1 MNGGVEDRG
10 LYCAGRGR
18 LAAEGQAASVTIGL
32 VFELRRDP
40 VTGWWSAIVT
50 DRTFEHSSFAIAAQP
65 VEGTHCR
72 HCDDAP
78 PDEADTSVRRVPL
91 RANAFHRIDSTKE
104 SAAQLAMSEVEASSG
119 SWEILV
125 GPAGHHERLADAN
138 PRLADHL
145 VRAVRDAMRDLGAQP
160 HAAEEPLYL
169 QAVQSYGRQAGSRSQ
184 HLNVELY
191 AIPQVPHWVAE
202 EIGGA
207 ARHTIKHRGCVWCGL
222 IAAEEESG
230 ERLVLADDRFVV
242 FAPAASRSAFEMM
255 VVPRAHGADF
265 TELDDDAI
273 GACRATLQRTLGAL
287 DALGDPP
294 YNLFL
299 HTAPAGERLDQTY
312 HWHWELHPRLRV
324 IAGLERATA
333 LAVNP
338 AAPEFAAE
346 VLRTHLHRS
355 VPAAVSG

>member
-1 MNGGVEDRG
+1 V
-10 LYCAGRGR
+10 
-18 LAAEGQAASVTIGL
+18 ASVPATTGAVRRDARREYDAA

-40 VTGWWSAIVT
+40 VTGWWSAIVA
-50 DRTFEHSSFAIAAQP
+50 DRAFDRDAFAIQAKS

-78 PDEADTSVRRVPL
+78 EDAPPHQVRRVPL
-91 RANAFHRIDSTKE
+91 RSDAFHRIDSSKP
-104 SAAQLAMSEVEASSG
+104 SAAQLSLSEVERATG

-125 GPAGHHERLADAN
+125 GPRGNHGRLADAA
-138 PRLADHL
+138 PQLAGAL
-145 VRAVRDAMRDLGAQP
+145 IRAARDAMRSIGEEP
-160 HAAEEPLYL
+160 REEGPEGTPEPLYI
-169 QAVQSYGRQAGSRSQ
+169 QVVQSYGRQAGSRSA

-202 EIGGA
+202 EIGGG
-207 ARHTIKHRGCVWCGL
+207 ARQMIKSRRCVWC
-222 IAAEEESG
+222 AVAEAEEENG
-230 ERLVLADDRFVV
+230 ERLIFSDHHAVV

-255 VVPRAHGADF
+255 VVPRAHAADF
-265 TELDDDAI
+265 TELDDEALTDTT
-273 GACRATLQRTLGAL
+273 ATLQRALHAL

-299 HTAPAGERLDQTY
+299 HTSPSGDRLEGTF
-312 HWHWELHPRLRV
+312 HWHWEIHPRLRV

-338 AAPEFAAE
+338 VAPEYAAE
-346 VLRTHLHRS
+346 VLRQHLAR
-355 VPAAVSG
+355 